1 MSTRIIWTLMPL
13 AFRSAR
19 ALSSTSQMSVS
30 GRRPFGSLRVSAC
43 AGPFK
48 GYAVPPSE
56 MKNGFPLAHQ
66 RALIDAKRPDLAGPE
81 IRSRDHAVGAYR
93 ATAVLEFAGGGYHG
107 REQQHEPDQCTRSRA
122 GSASSSTIRL
132 HLVPPYAPLDR
143 RASHLLSL
151 PPRTRARMNCTP
163 PPRPSDD
170 RKGDANPR
178 TAAGLPAEL
187 LSPPRPARAW
197 SPIRICVSEA
207 RRGRPGQTPR
217 PSVPRAT
224 TWAPSTSKSSILA
237 RSVSCGSVPRS
248 APRPDHVTRS
258 EGEACRRRSARSSAK
273 FPPGG
278 AR

>member
-1 MSTRIIWTLMPL
+1 MPL

-122 GSASSSTIRL
+122 GP
-132 HLVPPYAPLDR
+132 HPAPRFAFTSYL
-143 RASHLLSL
+143 
-151 PPRTRARMNCTP
+151 RTRRSTGARRISYPSPEDTCKDELHTT
-163 PPRPSDD
+163 PRPSDD
-170 RKGDANPR
+170 RKGDANPGQQPDFLLYASTTPGSSMVADPDLR
-178 TAAGLPAEL
+178 FGGTAWTAWPDASAVCSQSYDVGTLYLEIID
-187 LSPPRPARAW
+187 PRSKRIVWIGATERA
-197 SPIRICVSEA
+197 SSRPCHSI
-207 RRGRPGQTPR
+207 GR
-217 PSVPRAT
+217 
-224 TWAPSTSKSSILA
+224 
-237 RSVSCGSVPRS
+237 RSVSTPQCT
-248 APRPDHVTRS
+248 HL
-258 EGEACRRRSARSSAK
+258 AK